1 MLIDSVPQLVLV
13 IDLTNTN
20 RYYDPSSLKLRKKQA
35 RINASNEQNPLNDTK
50 CDNNCDINIES
61 HESEVATQDTVLLDS
76 SSTFISSPLP
86 REIQYIKIYT
96 QGHAIPNSKIVKT

>member
-1 MLIDSVPQLVLV
+1 MIDSVPQLVLV

-20 RYYDPSSLKLRKKQA
+20 RYYDPSSLKWRKKHA
-35 RINASNEQNPLNDTK
+35 RIKAHNEHNPLNDTK

-61 HESEVATQDTVLLDS
+61 HESEVATQDTLLLNS
-76 SSTFISSPLP
+76 SSTSISSPLS